1 MCGDPT
7 YRTYGAET
15 LGRMV
20 AIDILLLRR
29 KVICFGDYI
38 SVSFNPPYMMNDF
51 LYRTHV
57 ILSILRKSY
66 WHRNWLLF
74 NEINKEMFIVVTRI
88 FQQTF
93 LKMNRF
99 AFALHL
105 GFIASILVAGC
116 TAPAHLRH
124 RSHPSTSELSPDER
138 MQQTIGRW
146 KGVHISKAIQKW
158 GSPDELNGD
167 GTGWQIYIWQVPV
180 QMFLSPQQH
189 RVFSR
194 RHANGLNGVAG
205 TILQTDYA
213 YELVFYTRP
222 DGIIDKTLA
231 KRSQN
236 SSSKS
241 ANWR

>member
-1 MCGDPT
+1 MMGQQPCCP
-7 YRTYGAET
+7 
-15 LGRMV
+15 
-20 AIDILLLRR
+20 ILLSFSHPR
-29 KVICFGDYI
+29 ICTNPCSCFPI
-38 SVSFNPPYMMNDF
+38 ALFRAVS
-51 LYRTHV
+51 THAKPT
-57 ILSILRKSY
+57 KSAIY
-66 WHRNWLLF
+66 LVFSAVLNWHRNCYLPDKV
-74 NEINKEMFIVVTRI
+74 NKETFIVVPRI

-105 GFIASILVAGC
+105 AFIASILVAGC

-124 RSHPSTSELSPDER
+124 RSHPSTSELSPDEK

-158 GSPDELNGD
+158 GSPKEVNDD
-167 GTGWQIYIWQVPV
+167 GTGWHIYIWQVPV

-241 ANWR
+241 VNWR

>member
-1 MCGDPT
+1 
-7 YRTYGAET
+7 
-15 LGRMV
+15 MV
-20 AIDILLLRR
+20 
-29 KVICFGDYI
+29 
-38 SVSFNPPYMMNDF
+38 P
-51 LYRTHV
+51 
-57 ILSILRKSY
+57 
-66 WHRNWLLF
+66 
-74 NEINKEMFIVVTRI
+74 RI

-99 AFALHL
+99 AFTLH
-105 GFIASILVAGC
+105 FTFVASILLAGC
-116 TAPAHLRH
+116 TAPAHLRDK
-124 RSHPSTSELSPDER
+124 SHPSTSEPSQDER
-138 MQQTIGRW
+138 IQQTIGRW

-180 QMFLSPQQH
+180 QMFLPPQQH

-194 RHANGLNGVAG
+194 RYSNGLNGVAG

-241 ANWR
+241 VNWR

>member
-1 MCGDPT
+1 M
-7 YRTYGAET
+7 
-15 LGRMV
+15 LN
-20 AIDILLLRR
+20 L
-29 KVICFGDYI
+29 
-38 SVSFNPPYMMNDF
+38 S
-51 LYRTHV
+51 
-57 ILSILRKSY
+57 ILSILHKSY
-66 WHRNWLLF
+66 WHRDRYLPDKV
-74 NEINKEMFIVVTRI
+74 NKEVCIVVTRI

-99 AFALHL
+99 AFTLH
-105 GFIASILVAGC
+105 FTFVASILLTGC

-124 RSHPSTSELSPDER
+124 TSEPSQDER

-241 ANWR
+241 VNWR

>member
-1 MCGDPT
+1 M
-7 YRTYGAET
+7 
-15 LGRMV
+15 L
-20 AIDILLLRR
+20 
-29 KVICFGDYI
+29 
-38 SVSFNPPYMMNDF
+38 NPS
-51 LYRTHV
+51 

-66 WHRNWLLF
+66 WHRNWHLF
-74 NEINKEMFIVVTRI
+74 NEINEEVCIMVTRI

-105 GFIASILVAGC
+105 AFIVSILLVGC
-116 TAPAHLRH
+116 TAPVHLRH
-124 RSHPSTSELSPDER
+124 TSEPSQDER

-241 ANWR
+241 VNWR

>member
-1 MCGDPT
+1 M
-7 YRTYGAET
+7 
-15 LGRMV
+15 
-20 AIDILLLRR
+20 
-29 KVICFGDYI
+29 
-38 SVSFNPPYMMNDF
+38 
-51 LYRTHV
+51 
-57 ILSILRKSY
+57 
-66 WHRNWLLF
+66 
-74 NEINKEMFIVVTRI
+74 VTRI

-105 GFIASILVAGC
+105 AFIASILVAGC

-124 RSHPSTSELSPDER
+124 RSHPSTSELSPDEK

-158 GSPDELNGD
+158 GSPKEVNDD

-194 RHANGLNGVAG
+194 RYSNGLNGVAG

-222 DGIIDKTLA
+222 NGMIDKTLA
-231 KRSQN
+231 KKNYNATSEL
-236 SSSKS
+236 
-241 ANWR
+241 NWK

>member
-1 MCGDPT
+1 MLSHTPFFFPSPYLHKSVQLFSHCPISCSPYT
-7 YRTYGAET
+7 RQTP
-15 LGRMV
+15 
-20 AIDILLLRR
+20 
-29 KVICFGDYI
+29 KSVISLVF
-38 SVSFNPPYMMNDF
+38 SAVLN
-51 LYRTHV
+51 
-57 ILSILRKSY
+57 
-66 WHRNWLLF
+66 WHRNCYLPDKV
-74 NEINKEMFIVVTRI
+74 NKEMFIVVTRI

-105 GFIASILVAGC
+105 AFIASILVAGC

-124 RSHPSTSELSPDER
+124 RSHPSTSELSPDEK

-158 GSPDELNGD
+158 GSPKEVNDD
-167 GTGWQIYIWQVPV
+167 GTGWHIYIWQVPV

-194 RHANGLNGVAG
+194 RHSNGLNGVAG

-222 DGIIDKTLA
+222 NGIIDKTLA

>member
-74 NEINKEMFIVVTRI
+74 NEINEEVCLMVTRI

-105 GFIASILVAGC
+105 AFIVSILLVGC
-116 TAPAHLRH
+116 TAPAHLMH
-124 RSHPSTSELSPDER
+124 TSEPSQDEK